1 MIARITR
8 RPRKKRIVILGGG
21 FGGVYAAIHLEK
33 LLAGQ
38 HTVEICLVSRDNF
51 FLFTPMLHEIAASDL
66 EITNIVNPLRKLLHK
81 VEVLVGDVNEIDLP
95 NKRVLVSCGY
105 RNESRQVDYDQLV
118 IALGSITNFYNLPGF
133 PELALAMKSLPD
145 AIRLRAQILR
155 HLEEANS
162 ECNPTDRKSLLTF
175 VVAGGGFAG
184 VETVAALNDFVREA
198 LPFYPNLCEDML
210 RVMLVHSG
218 SVILPELG
226 ESLGRYTQEVL
237 SRRGVEV
244 QLNTRVKSM
253 TENSV
258 LLVDGAAISSSTL
271 VWTAG
276 TVPNPLIL
284 PLSCRKE
291 RGRIRVNEFLRVP
304 DWPDVWAVGDC
315 AFVPDIRN
323 PGKSHPPTAQHA
335 IREGKIVAQNIAA
348 TLLGRRLKPFSFR
361 TIGLLAS
368 IGRRTGVARIFGFN
382 FSGFFAWWMW
392 WTVYLSKL
400 PGLDKKVR
408 VAFDWTLDL
417 LFPKDVCAVYDLDH
431 SRDFDRR
438 DHTRNALGNNGDYQV
453 TARQPVHSSMG
464 NGLTRI
470 EPLATER
477 YGWANPKVE

>member
-1 MIARITR
+1 MIARVTR
-8 RPRKKRIVILGGG
+8 RPRRKRIVILGGG

-33 LLAGQ
+33 LLARE

-95 NKRVLVSCGY
+95 NKRVLISHGY
-105 RNESRQVDYDQLV
+105 RNESRQLDYDQLV

-184 VETVAALNDFVREA
+184 VETVAALNDFGREA

-210 RVMLVHSG
+210 RLMLVHSG
-218 SVILPELG
+218 PVILPELG
-226 ESLGRYTQEVL
+226 ENLGRYTQEVL
-237 SRRGVEV
+237 ARRGVEV

-258 LLVDGAAISSSTL
+258 LLVDGATIPSRTL

-284 PLSCRKE
+284 PLPCVKD
-291 RGRIRVNEFLRVP
+291 RGRIRVNEFLQVP
-304 DWPDVWAVGDC
+304 DWPNVWAVGDC

-335 IREGKIVAQNIAA
+335 IREGKVVAQNIAA
-348 TLLGRRLKPFSFR
+348 TLLGHRLKPFSFR

-368 IGRRTGVARIFGFN
+368 IGRRMGVARIFGFN

-392 WTVYLSKL
+392 RTVYLSKL

-431 SRDFDRR
+431 HRDFDRQ
-438 DHTRNALGNNGDYQV
+438 DHTRNVLGNNGDYQV
-453 TARQPVHSSMG
+453 TARQPVHSSIG
-464 NGLTRI
+464 NGLRRI
-470 EPLATER
+470 EPLGTER
-477 YGWANPKVE
+477 YGWANPRVQ

>member
-1 MIARITR
+1 MIDQLPDKSGKR
-8 RPRKKRIVILGGG
+8 RIVILGGG

-33 LLAGQ
+33 LLAR
-38 HTVEICLVSRDNF
+38 HSAVEICLISRDNF

-66 EITNIVNPLRKLLHK
+66 EITNIVNHLRKLLRK
-81 VEVLVGDVNEIDLP
+81 VEVLVGDVDQIDLR
-95 NKRVLVSCGY
+95 NKQVLISRGY
-105 RNESRQVDYDQLV
+105 HKHAQQLDYDHLV
-118 IALGSITNFYNLPGF
+118 IALGSVTNFYDVPG
-133 PELALAMKSLPD
+133 LAERAIAMKSLRD
-145 AIRLRAQILR
+145 AVQLRVQLLR

-162 ECNPTDRKSLLTF
+162 ERDTAEQRVSLPF

-218 SVILPELG
+218 PSILPELG
-226 ESLGRYTQEVL
+226 ESLGGYTEKVL
-237 SRRGVEV
+237 ARRGVEV
-244 QLNTRVKSM
+244 RLNTRVKSV
-253 TENSV
+253 TETKV
-258 LLVDGAAISSSTL
+258 FLDDGVSIPSRTL

-284 PLSCRKE
+284 SLPCGTE

-304 DWPDVWAVGDC
+304 NWPNVWAVGDC
-315 AFVPDIRN
+315 AFVPDIKN

-368 IGRRTGVARIFGFN
+368 IGRRSGVARIFGFN

-392 WTVYLSKL
+392 RTVYLSKL

-417 LFPKDVCAVYDLDH
+417 LFPKDVCAVH
-431 SRDFDRR
+431 DFARRR
-438 DHTRNALGNNGDYQV
+438 DCHRQEHPRNTLEIGLGGMFNSCLSYHDPG
-453 TARQPVHSSMG
+453 RQ
-464 NGLTRI
+464 
-470 EPLATER
+470 
-477 YGWANPKVE
+477 